1 MGWRDG
7 MPRNTL
13 RAVAVQLQAVPA
25 ANVHH
30 AEPPIVALKDSKGRA
45 ALPSVPYTEELPGT
59 RDVKVSAAEVA
70 FFKENGFLVKRGLV
84 DGDALCAVFKP
95 CAPLQPCGQLSVTR
109 DVEQGRGAGPR
120 F

>member
-1 MGWRDG
+1 

-13 RAVAVQLQAVPA
+13 RNVAVQLQAVPA
-25 ANVHH
+25 ANVQQ
-30 AEPPIVALKDSKGRA
+30 AEPPIMVLKSNSKAGA

-70 FFKENGFLVKRGLV
+70 FFKENGFLVKRGLL
-84 DGDALCAVFKP
+84 DGDALCAVSLAHHSKP
-95 CAPLQPCGQLSVTR
+95 YGQLSVIR
-109 DVEQGRGAGPR
+109 VVEQGRGARPR